1 MKKKCAHKLDH
12 FSIPK
17 FTKNDVID
25 LFYILVGMFIFS
37 LAVNL
42 FIVNAQLLSGGLT
55 GASLILQYLFQIPI
69 WLTTLLLNIPLIVLS
84 ICRLD
89 FKFTLY
95 STIGIAA
102 NSLFIW
108 MTEDLTHLIQLDDP
122 LVLGVLGG
130 VFKGIGI
137 GLTML
142 HNGSSGGLDI
152 LALYLRRHRGKGNI
166 GTYSFILNIVIILCG
181 MIWFG
186 VNSGLYTAVSL
197 FVTSFATDYFIS
209 IMDRKKMFLIVS
221 DQSELLKKEI
231 TVLFQTGVTIIHGEG
246 AYTGAPK
253 EILYCI
259 VYNREFPELRS
270 FIKRVDPHAFIS
282 IIETTE
288 VWGSSFKN
296 ML

>member
-1 MKKKCAHKLDH
+1 MKKTVWKHKRA
-12 FSIPK
+12 PMPR
-17 FTKNDVID
+17 FTKADALDI
-25 LFYILVGMFIFS
+25 LYILVGMFIFS

-42 FIVNAQLLSGGLT
+42 FIVNAKLLSGGLT
-55 GASLILQYLFQIPI
+55 GASLILQYLFDIPI
-69 WLTTLLLNIPLIVLS
+69 WLTTLLLNIPLIILS
-84 ICRLD
+84 IWKLD

-95 STIGIAA
+95 SAIGIAA
-102 NSLFIW
+102 NALFIW
-108 MTEDLTHLIQLDDP
+108 LTADLTQFIQMDDP

-130 VFKGIGI
+130 VFKGVGI

-166 GTYSFILNIVIILCG
+166 GTYSFILNIIIILSG
-181 MIWFG
+181 MLCFG
-186 VNSGLYTAVSL
+186 INSGLYTAVSL

-209 IMDRKKMFLIVS
+209 VMDRKKMFLIVS
-221 DQSELLKKEI
+221 DQSDLLKKEI
-231 TVLFQTGVTIIHGEG
+231 TIRFQTGVTVIHGEG
-246 AYTGAPK
+246 AYTGTSK

-270 FIKRVDPHAFIS
+270 FIKSVDPNAFIS

>member
-1 MKKKCAHKLDH
+1 MKKQFLKRKRLP
-12 FSIPK
+12 IPR
-17 FTKNDVID
+17 FTKADAID
-25 LFYILVGMFIFS
+25 ILYILAGMFIFS
-37 LAVNL
+37 IAVNI

-55 GASLILQYLFQIPI
+55 GTSLILQYLFRIPI

-84 ICRLD
+84 ICKLD

-95 STIGIAA
+95 SSIGIAA

-108 MTEDLTHLIQLDDP
+108 LTADLAQFIQLDDP

-130 VFKGIGI
+130 VFKGVGI

-166 GTYSFILNIVIILCG
+166 GTYSFVLNIVIILCG
-181 MIWFG
+181 MVCFG
-186 VNSGLYTAVSL
+186 INSGLYTAVSL

-209 IMDRKKMFLIVS
+209 VMDRKKMFLIVS

-231 TVLFQTGVTIIHGEG
+231 TVQFQTGVTIIHGEG

-270 FIKRVDPHAFIS
+270 FIKRVDPNAFIS

>member
-1 MKKKCAHKLDH
+1 MCSSD
-12 FSIPK
+12 
-17 FTKNDVID
+17 
-25 LFYILVGMFIFS
+25 
-37 LAVNL
+37 
-42 FIVNAQLLSGGLT
+42 
-55 GASLILQYLFQIPI
+55 
-69 WLTTLLLNIPLIVLS
+69 
-84 ICRLD
+84 
-89 FKFTLY
+89 
-95 STIGIAA
+95 
-102 NSLFIW
+102 
-108 MTEDLTHLIQLDDP
+108 
-122 LVLGVLGG
+122 
-130 VFKGIGI
+130 
-137 GLTML
+137 L

-166 GTYSFILNIVIILCG
+166 GTYSFVLNIVIILCG
-181 MIWFG
+181 MVCFG
-186 VNSGLYTAVSL
+186 INSGLYTAVSL

-209 IMDRKKMFLIVS
+209 VMDRKKMFLIVS

-231 TVLFQTGVTIIHGEG
+231 TVQFQTGVTIIHGEG

-270 FIKRVDPHAFIS
+270 FIKRVDPNAFIS

>member
-1 MKKKCAHKLDH
+1 MKKQFLKRKRLP
-12 FSIPK
+12 IPR
-17 FTKNDVID
+17 FTKADAID
-25 LFYILVGMFIFS
+25 ILYILAGMFIFS
-37 LAVNL
+37 IAVNI

-55 GASLILQYLFQIPI
+55 GASLILQYLFRIPI

-84 ICRLD
+84 ICKLD

-95 STIGIAA
+95 SSIGIAA

-108 MTEDLTHLIQLDDP
+108 LTADLAQFIQLDDP

-130 VFKGIGI
+130 VFKGVGI

-166 GTYSFILNIVIILCG
+166 GTYSFVLNIVIILCG
-181 MIWFG
+181 MVCFG
-186 VNSGLYTAVSL
+186 INSGLYTAVSL

-209 IMDRKKMFLIVS
+209 VMDRKKMFLIVS

-231 TVLFQTGVTIIHGEG
+231 TVQFQTGVTIIHGEG

-270 FIKRVDPHAFIS
+270 FIKRVDPNAFIS

>member
-1 MKKKCAHKLDH
+1 MKKKSAHKLDR

-55 GASLILQYLFQIPI
+55 GASLILQYLFQIPV

-84 ICRLD
+84 ICKLD

-152 LALYLRRHRGKGNI
+152 
-166 GTYSFILNIVIILCG
+166 
-181 MIWFG
+181 
-186 VNSGLYTAVSL
+186 
-197 FVTSFATDYFIS
+197 
-209 IMDRKKMFLIVS
+209 
-221 DQSELLKKEI
+221 
-231 TVLFQTGVTIIHGEG
+231 
-246 AYTGAPK
+246 
-253 EILYCI
+253 
-259 VYNREFPELRS
+259 
-270 FIKRVDPHAFIS
+270 
-282 IIETTE
+282 
-288 VWGSSFKN
+288 
-296 ML
+296 